1 MEYGCL
7 FNVCFVCAFLVSS
20 ALGKRFVGGDYTFE
34 LPDKEKTCFS
44 EIFTD
49 TSKILFEFKVIR
61 GGNNDVDVKVI
72 SPAGKIVYKQEKI
85 SGDIVT
91 MEPTLG
97 EWKYCFN
104 NEFSS
109 ISHKTIFFSIR
120 PFSVDSLSK
129 EAGGKQVPT
138 VRVAAEMSMD
148 EIHVMMSHVKE
159 FQTRYR
165 LRESIGRHIAEQL
178 NGRVMWWSI
187 AQAVIVMLTGFGQ
200 VMVFKTFF
208 TERRKSSKL
217 EDAEKRT

>member
-1 MEYGCL
+1 MEYSRL
-7 FNVCFVCAFLVSS
+7 FNVCVLCAFLMSS
-20 ALGKRFVGGDYTFE
+20 VYGKKYVGGDYTFE

-61 GGNNDVDVKVI
+61 GGNNDVNARVI
-72 SPAGKIVYKQEKI
+72 SPTGKIVYKQEKI

-120 PFSVDSLSK
+120 PFNVDSLSK
-129 EAGGKQVPT
+129 EAGEKQVPT
-138 VRVAAEMSMD
+138 VKVASEMSMD

-165 LRESIGRHIAEQL
+165 LRESVGRHIAEQL
-178 NGRVMWWSI
+178 NGRVMWWSL
-187 AQAVIVMLTGFGQ
+187 AQAVIVLLTGFGQ
-200 VMVFKTFF
+200 VMIFKTFF
-208 TERRKSSKL
+208 TERRKTSKPGDV
-217 EDAEKRT
+217 ET

>member
-1 MEYGCL
+1 MEYSCL
-7 FNVCFVCAFLVSS
+7 FVVCVLYAFLTSS
-20 ALGKRFVGGDYTFE
+20 ALGKRYVGGDYTFE

-61 GGNNDVDVKVI
+61 GGNNDVNVRVV
-72 SPAGKIVYKQEKI
+72 SPTGKIVYKQEKM

-120 PFSVDSLSK
+120 PFNVDSLSK
-129 EAGGKQVPT
+129 EAGEKQVPT
-138 VRVAAEMSMD
+138 VKVAAEMSMD

-178 NGRVMWWSI
+178 NGRVMWWSL

-200 VMVFKTFF
+200 VMIFKTFF
-208 TERRKSSKL
+208 TERRKSSKQG
-217 EDAEKRT
+217 DVEK